1 MAKKQIRV
9 MNTTFRDG
17 FQSCLGARAVT
28 KDFLPAVEAARA
40 AGMDYFEFGGGA
52 RFQSLY
58 YYCREDAFQMM
69 DSFRQATGPD
79 AELQTLGRGISVV
92 GLESQ
97 PSDIIELH
105 AKLFKKHGTTTIRNF
120 DALNDVNNLVYSGQM
135 IKKHGLRHEICIT
148 LMGLPPGCNGAHDA
162 AFYLKVL
169 DQILKSGVEFDSLCL
184 KDASGTATPAVI
196 YDTIKEA
203 RKKLG
208 VGTVIRMHTH
218 ESAGISVLCYK
229 AALDAGADGID
240 LAMAPVSGGS
250 SQPDIVTMWH
260 ALRGT
265 DYDLGLDIDKV
276 LEAEQVLKNCLSKYE
291 LLPEAVTVEPL
302 MPWSPMPGGALTTN
316 TQMMRELG
324 ILDKYPKVFAK
335 MGECVRLGG
344 FGTSV
349 TPVSQFY
356 FQQAFNN
363 FMMGDW
369 KRIADG
375 YGKMVLG
382 YFGKTPLPPDPEV
395 VRIASKQLK
404 LEPTTADPR
413 AIDDR
418 DPKKGVPAAQAML
431 TEAKIDDLSEENI
444 FIAAT
449 CKEKGIQFLKG
460 EGTLSV
466 PYKKTPEKVENASST
481 VASRSGELVSPD

>member
-1 MAKKQIRV
+1 MAKKRIRV

-28 KDFLPAVEAARA
+28 KDFLPAVEAARE

-58 YYCREDAFQMM
+58 FYCGEDAFQMM
-69 DSFRQATGPD
+69 DSIRQAVGPE

-120 DALNDVNNLVYSGQM
+120 DALNDVNNLVFSGQM

-148 LMGLPPGCNGAHDA
+148 LMGLPPGCEGAHDA
-162 AFYLKVL
+162 PFYLKVL
-169 DQILKSGVEFDSLCL
+169 DQILASEAPFDSLCL

-196 YDTIKEA
+196 YDTIKGA

-208 VGTVIRMHTH
+208 ENFPIRMHTH

-229 AALDAGADGID
+229 AAVDAGANGID
-240 LAMAPVSGGS
+240 LALAPVSGGS

-265 DYDLGLDIDKV
+265 EYDLGLDIDKV
-276 LEAEQVLKNCLSKYE
+276 IEAEQVLKKCLSKYE
-291 LLPEAVTVEPL
+291 LLPEGLTVEPL

-324 ILDKYPKVFAK
+324 ILDKYSKIIAK
-335 MGECVRLGG
+335 MGECVRRGG

-382 YFGKTPLPPDPEV
+382 YFGRTPVPPDPEIV
-395 VRIASKQLK
+395 AIAAKQLK
-404 LEPTTADPR
+404 LEPTTEDPR

-418 DPKKGVPAAQAML
+418 DPKKGVSAARAML
-431 TEAKIDDLSEENI
+431 SAAGLDDLCEENI

-460 EGTLSV
+460 EATISV
-466 PYKKTPEKVENASST
+466 PYKKVPEPAAKAATPAGS
-481 VASRSGELVSPD
+481 AAGR

>member
-1 MAKKQIRV
+1 MTKKRIRV

-58 YYCREDAFQMM
+58 YYCGEDAFQMM
-69 DSFRQATGPD
+69 DSFRQAAGPE

-148 LMGLPPGCNGAHDA
+148 LMGLPPGCEGAHDA
-162 AFYLKVL
+162 AFYLSVL
-169 DQILKSGVEFDSLCL
+169 DQILSSEVEFDSLCM
-184 KDASGTATPAVI
+184 KDASGTATPATI
-196 YDTIKEA
+196 YDTIKGA
-203 RKKLG
+203 RKRLG
-208 VGTVIRMHTH
+208 ENVPIRMHTH
-218 ESAGISVLCYK
+218 ESAGISVLCYQ
-229 AALDAGADGID
+229 AAIDAGADGID

-265 DYDLGLDIDKV
+265 EYDLGLDIDKV
-276 LEAEQVLKNCLSKYE
+276 IEAEQELKRCLSQYE
-291 LLPEAVTVEPL
+291 LLPEALMVEPL

-324 ILDKYPKVFAK
+324 ILDKYSKIIAK
-335 MGECVRLGG
+335 MGECVRRGG

-382 YFGKTPLPPDPEV
+382 YFGKTPLPPDPEIV
-395 VRIASKQLK
+395 AIAAKQLK
-404 LEPTTADPR
+404 LEPTTEDPR

-418 DPKKGVPAAQAML
+418 DPKKGIPAARAML
-431 TEAKIDDLSEENI
+431 AGAGLEDFSEENLL
-444 FIAAT
+444 IAAT

-460 EGTLSV
+460 EATISV
-466 PYKKTPEKVENASST
+466 PYRKIPEGAAKAASA
-481 VASRSGELVSPD
+481 VGSRAGN